1 MELTQSDEMK
11 VRKLNQE
18 TQRWKV
24 TAEDAAVSLFRVPG
38 LRTAVN
44 EPLDF
49 LCIMSKVYRNIDSFF
64 SRCLYLS
71 VTGMQGDGLNWFC
84 KG

>member
-11 VRKLNQE
+11 LRKLNQE

-24 TAEDAAVSLFRVPG
+24 TADDAAVSLFWVPG

-44 EPLDF
+44 RLTF
-49 LCIMSKVYRNIDSFF
+49 YAL
-64 SRCLYLS
+64 
-71 VTGMQGDGLNWFC
+71 
-84 KG
+84 